1 MILLHAVSNLK
12 YAFEIIMVGKKYLL
26 IMEVIVTRC
35 DVEAWNDIALK
46 MCRIIAITAIIVGT
60 LARTKVHG
68 FCSSGMDV

>member
-46 MCRIIAITAIIVGT
+46 CV
-60 LARTKVHG
+60 V
-68 FCSSGMDV
+68 SSQLQR